1 MAKKRKQKTGNQ
13 DVWTPEEIVQVIE
26 EMIKDAIANPTV
38 NTLLSVCVR
47 ADINSD
53 NISFWEKKFEDNS
66 LVVGS
71 IKKLRALM
79 ESRLLERA
87 LNNEINAGFTKFL
100 LKSKMGYT
108 EEQSNITII
117 KGDTIT
123 VKFDDD
129 VNTEDTTE
137 DNE

>member
-13 DVWTPEEIVQVIE
+13 DIWTPEEIVQVIE

-53 NISFWEKKFEDNS
+53 NISFWEKKFDDNL
-66 LVVGS
+66 LVVGT

-79 ESRLLERA
+79 EARLLERA

-108 EEQSNITII
+108 EEQNNVTII
-117 KGDTIT
+117 KGTSIT
-123 VKFDDD
+123 VSFDDD
-129 VNTEDTTE
+129 VNIEDTTE
-137 DNE
+137 DE

>member
-13 DVWTPEEIVQVIE
+13 DIWTPEEIVQVIE

-53 NISFWEKKFEDNS
+53 NISFWEKKFDDNS
-66 LVVGS
+66 LVVGT

-108 EEQSNITII
+108 EEQNNVTII
-117 KGDTIT
+117 KGDNIT

-129 VNTEDTTE
+129 VNIEDTTE
-137 DNE
+137 DE

>member
-1 MAKKRKQKTGNQ
+1 MARKRKQKTGNQ
-13 DVWTPEEIVQVIE
+13 DIWTPEEIVQVIE

-53 NISFWEKKFEDNS
+53 NISFWEKKFDDNS
-66 LVVGS
+66 LVVGT

-108 EEQSNITII
+108 EEQNNVTII
-117 KGDTIT
+117 KGDNIT

-129 VNTEDTTE
+129 VNIEDTTE
-137 DNE
+137 DE

>member
-1 MAKKRKQKTGNQ
+1 MAKKRIQKKGNQ
-13 DVWTPEEIVQVIE
+13 DTWTPEEIVKVIE
-26 EMIKDAIANPTV
+26 EMTKDAVDNPTV

-53 NISFWEKKFEDNS
+53 NISHWEKKFEGNS

-100 LKSKMGYT
+100 LQSKMGYQI
-108 EEQSNITII
+108 EQGNVTII
-117 KGDTIT
+117 KGDKINIS
-123 VKFDDD
+123 FDDD
-129 VNTEDTTE
+129 SE
-137 DNE
+137 NEEAKE

>member
-13 DVWTPEEIVQVIE
+13 DIWTPEEIVQVIE

-53 NISFWEKKFEDNS
+53 NISFWEKKFDDNS
-66 LVVGS
+66 LVVGT

-79 ESRLLERA
+79 ESRLLEMA

-108 EEQSNITII
+108 EEQNNVTII
-117 KGDTIT
+117 KGTSIT
-123 VKFDDD
+123 VSFDDD
-129 VNTEDTTE
+129 VNIEDTTE
-137 DNE
+137 DE

>member
-13 DVWTPEEIVQVIE
+13 DIWTPEEIVQVIE

-53 NISFWEKKFEDNS
+53 NISFWEKKFDDNS
-66 LVVGS
+66 LVVGT

-108 EEQSNITII
+108 EEQNNVTII
-117 KGDTIT
+117 KGTSIT
-123 VKFDDD
+123 VSFDDD
-129 VNTEDTTE
+129 VNIEDTTE
-137 DNE
+137 DE